1 MINRKIVSRI
11 QVFKI
16 LIVENETNYGLF
28 NFLRNE
34 RLTRIIKIIQEL
46 NKNINLYYEG
56 LRRI

>member
-34 RLTRIIKIIQEL
+34 RLTCIIKIIQEL
-46 NKNINLYYEG
+46 NKNINLHYEG
-56 LRRI
+56 SRRI